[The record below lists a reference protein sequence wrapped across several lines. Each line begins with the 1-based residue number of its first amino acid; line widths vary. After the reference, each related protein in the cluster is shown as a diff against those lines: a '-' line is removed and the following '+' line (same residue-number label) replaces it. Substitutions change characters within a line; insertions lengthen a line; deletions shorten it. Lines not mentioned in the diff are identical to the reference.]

1 MRTYHV
7 DSLFFST
14 SPPFPG
20 TSDLVFFLSFSALEN
35 ATVLLSARSF
45 AVDFARSV
53 IAFAIGISTKRA
65 IIYQFKHRDTLT
77 GMKLIF
83 FPISSGIP
91 TLIFLFSVLF
101 PIYEMEVQSL
111 IFM

>member
-7 DSLFFST
+7 DSLFLST

-20 TSDLVFFLSFSALEN
+20 TSDLEFFLSFSAIEN

-65 IIYQFKHRDTLT
+65 IIYQFKHRDRLT

-83 FPISSGIP
+83 SPISSGIP
-91 TLIFLFSVLF
+91 TLIF
-101 PIYEMEVQSL
+101 
-111 IFM
+111 